1 MGYERDRMVEEDEKR
16 AESFDRK
23 MKGYEKKII
32 NDEGAVPM
40 YCPGCGYPLSSNDL
54 KRDSCPHENCGFPF
68 KDKEGDRK
76 F

>member
-1 MGYERDRMVEEDEKR
+1 VGQEKNRMIEEDEKR
-16 AESFDRK
+16 MESHDRK

-32 NDEGAVPM
+32 NTEGHVPM
-40 YCPGCGYPLSSNDL
+40 YCPGCGYALSSRDL
-54 KRDSCPHENCGFPF
+54 EKDNCPHEYCGFSF